1 MPYYKMI
8 DISSKKVSYRKAC
21 VFGSIN
27 VGKDVFFAIKEKRI
41 EKGDP
46 IILAEIAGINATKN
60 TANFIIL
67 CHPINI
73 ENVFFHIVPDESTY
87 SINVYAFVFANSK
100 TGVEMEAMTGVF
112 SSLLTIYDLT
122 KKINPFSLISDV
134 KLLFKDGGESGKPIG
149 SLNLIPEDFKKYFLN
164 ETFFLNNISVFLVT
178 ISDRASLGRYD
189 DLSGKVL
196 VDFFS
201 FRGCNTVFNVILPD
215 DKFILFNVLKNYINS
230 CSPSIVITS
239 GGTGI
244 SSRDITFDVISNL
257 CQKFIPGI
265 GEFLRINGA
274 VYSSNSWLSRSISGI
289 YNKTLIVS
297 LPGKPAAV
305 SECLNCLSGL
315 LIHAISVINEI

>member
-1 MPYYKMI
+1 MSYYKII
-8 DISSKKVSYRKAC
+8 DISSKKNSYRRAC
-21 VFGSIN
+21 VFGSIYLGEE
-27 VGKDVFFAIKEKRI
+27 VCYKIKNGLI

-46 IILAEIAGINATKN
+46 IILAEIAGINAIKN
-60 TANFIIL
+60 TSNIIIL

-73 ENVFFHIVPDESTY
+73 ENAFLNVFIDYDTY
-87 SINVYAFVFANSK
+87 SVFVYSFVFAYAK
-100 TGVEMEAMTGVF
+100 TGVEMEAMLGAVTA
-112 SSLLTIYDLT
+112 LLTIYDLT
-122 KKINPFSLISDV
+122 KKFNPLSYINNV
-134 KLLFKDGGESGKPIG
+134 KLIFKDGGENTIG
-149 SLNLIPEDFKKYFLN
+149 LLDDIPYKFKKYFVTN
-164 ETFFLNNISVFLVT
+164 KFVFSNISVFLVT